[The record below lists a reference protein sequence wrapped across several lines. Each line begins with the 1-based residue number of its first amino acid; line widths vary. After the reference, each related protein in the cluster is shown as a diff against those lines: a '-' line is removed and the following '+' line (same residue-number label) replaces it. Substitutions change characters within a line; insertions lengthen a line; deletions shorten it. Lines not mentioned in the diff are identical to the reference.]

1 MKISI
6 GTTHVL
12 SAYGID
18 EGMRLIKESGFE
30 AIDLSLTFLL
40 PWGVL
45 DLDKENKYETMS
57 EEELREAVHPYKEAA
72 EKYGIE
78 IAQAHAIYP
87 TYHKTQKGQER
98 IDNLLKRNVM
108 LCGYLGCP
116 RLVIHPGERYYAEQM
131 TEQEAWDYNIRMY
144 ANLIPELK
152 KYHVIACLENIFLG
166 YRGKYL
172 EGVCTTAEEINLYV
186 DTLNQMAGEK
196 CFGFC
201 WDSGHSLVIG
211 KDVGKMI
218 HMVGS
223 HLEAL
228 HLHDND
234 GVEDLHIMPYTG
246 KLDWER
252 VAQSLGDIG
261 YKGTINFEVGFSNIP
276 KEIYPQALA
285 YVAATGRYMEK
296 IISGKNEDGS
306 KSV

>member
-1 MKISI
+1 MRNHTTLLILYISSIRLSEIPGVFYHKVTRQKFNKTKNDLRILLRKSLNISI
-6 GTTHVL
+6 
-12 SAYGID
+12 
-18 EGMRLIKESGFE
+18 
-30 AIDLSLTFLL
+30 
-40 PWGVL
+40 
-45 DLDKENKYETMS
+45 
-57 EEELREAVHPYKEAA
+57 ELF
-72 EKYGIE
+72 
-78 IAQAHAIYP
+78 
-87 TYHKTQKGQER
+87 
-98 IDNLLKRNVM
+98 
-108 LCGYLGCP
+108 
-116 RLVIHPGERYYAEQM
+116 
-131 TEQEAWDYNIRMY
+131 
-144 ANLIPELK
+144 
-152 KYHVIACLENIFLG
+152 CLENIFLG

-252 VAQSLGDIG
+252 VARSLGDIR